1 MEQRDYYILLYD
13 FYGNLLNNKQQEC
26 FEAYYFDNLSL
37 QEISENLGV
46 SRNAIHKMLIN
57 VQNKLLFYEGELRLF
72 DKNKKLELILS
83 DVDKNLRDK
92 IMNIFNQKE

>member
-46 SRNAIHKMLIN
+46 SRNAIYKMLIN
-57 VQNKLLFYEGELRLF
+57 VQNKLLFY
-72 DKNKKLELILS
+72 
-83 DVDKNLRDK
+83 
-92 IMNIFNQKE
+92 KE

>member
-46 SRNAIHKMLIN
+46 SRNAIHKMLKNIEK
-57 VQNKLLFYEGELRLF
+57 KLLWYEDNLHLCTKEKKIKAILEKSNDDILKSEIEKLF
-72 DKNKKLELILS
+72 
-83 DVDKNLRDK
+83 
-92 IMNIFNQKE
+92 